1 MTTDVVPKPT
11 VGRAIE
17 ESFLIAKRNMV
28 SLLRRPD
35 IVTFIF
41 VQPIIFLLLF
51 IYVLGGAIQIP
62 GDELSYVD
70 FAMPGIIVATLIF
83 DAPATALGLN
93 EDLSKGILDRFRS
106 LPIARVSVL
115 LGRLMSDALRA
126 GVVTLI
132 MIGVGYAVG
141 FRFTGGFGNALL
153 MLFVS
158 WLFAVSIGWASAII
172 GLAVPSPEAVQAA
185 VFTAIF
191 PLVFVSS
198 VYVPVETM
206 PGWLQPIAQYNPISI
221 VTDAARELALGPR
234 MDIALQQ
241 GLGGDG
247 NPAIAIA
254 WSLCLTVVFIFL
266 AVRQYRKLP

>member
-1 MTTDVVPKPT
+1 MTTDVVPRPT

-17 ESFLIAKRNMV
+17 ESLLIAKRNMV

-41 VQPIIFLLLF
+41 VQPIIFLLMF
-51 IYVLGGAIQIP
+51 IYVFGGAIEIP
-62 GDELSYVD
+62 GLPYTD
-70 FAMPGIIVATLIF
+70 FAMPGIILATLIF

-106 LPIARVSVL
+106 LPISRIAVL
-115 LGRLMSDALRA
+115 LGRIMSDAVRA
-126 GVVTLI
+126 GVVT
-132 MIGVGYAVG
+132 MIIVVIGYAVG
-141 FRFTGGFGNALL
+141 FRFYGGLGDAAL
-153 MLFVS
+153 MLLIS

-198 VYVPVETM
+198 IYVPVQSM

-221 VTDAARELALGPR
+221 VADAGRELALGPK
-234 MDIALQQ
+234 MENAMQV

-247 NPAIAIA
+247 NPWAALA
-254 WSLCLTVVFIFL
+254 WSVGMTAVFIFL

>member
-1 MTTDVVPKPT
+1 MTTDVVPPPT
-11 VGRAIE
+11 IGRAIE
-17 ESFLIAKRNMV
+17 ESLLIARRNMV

-51 IYVLGGAIQIP
+51 IYVLGGAIEIP
-62 GDELSYVD
+62 GLTYTD

-115 LGRLMSDALRA
+115 LGRLMSDAVRA

-132 MIGVGYAVG
+132 IIGVGYAVG
-141 FRFTGGFGNALL
+141 FRFHGGLTDALL
-153 MLFVS
+153 MLFIS

-198 VYVPVETM
+198 IYVPVQSM
-206 PGWLQPIAQYNPISI
+206 PSWLQPFAEYNPISI
-221 VTDAARELALGPR
+221 VADAARELALGEK
-234 MDIALQQ
+234 MDNAMQV

-247 NPAIAIA
+247 NPWAAIA
-254 WSLCLTVVFIFL
+254 WSVGLTIVFIFL